1 MIFYFSGTGNS
12 QWVAEEL
19 AHKLSDRATPIM
31 AAKSDYTPS
40 AGEKIGFVFP
50 IYAWD
55 APTCMYKFIE
65 QLNVQTN
72 NYIYMV
78 ATCHSQAGGV
88 DKVFK
93 KALAKKGLTLNA
105 AFSINMPNNYLL
117 APFVKTDS
125 ESKRNQLLSK
135 AQNRLKE
142 ISAAVEAEK
151 NVVSIKRGLS
161 ILSKIAPLFRRFMN
175 DKAFYVEKANCIQ
188 CGVCAKVCP
197 MKNIT
202 LTPFPEWN
210 GNCAMCQAC
219 LHHCPKHAIQYG
231 HFTKGKK
238 RYFFKKEYLP
248 HD

>member
-19 AHKLSDRATPIM
+19 AHKLVDHATPIM
-31 AAKSDYTPS
+31 AAKSDYTPA

-55 APTCMYKFIE
+55 APACMYQFIAR
-65 QLNVQTN
+65 LNLQTD

-93 KALAKKGLTLNA
+93 KALSSKGLTLNA
-105 AFSINMPNNYLL
+105 AFSVNMPNNYLL
-117 APFVKTDS
+117 APFLKIDS
-125 ESKRNQLLSK
+125 EAKRSKILRQ
-135 AQNRLKE
+135 AQSRLQE
-142 ISAAVEAEK
+142 IAAAVEAEK
-151 NVVSIKRGLS
+151 NVISIKRGLS
-161 ILSKIAPLFRRFMN
+161 ILSKIAPLFRRFSS
-175 DKAFYVEKANCIQ
+175 DKSFYVEKDKCIQ
-188 CGVCAKVCP
+188 CGLCAKVCP

-202 LTPFPEWN
+202 LAPFPEWN

-219 LHHCPKHAIQYG
+219 LHHCPTEAIQCG